1 MQFALRFDPNPLIHC
16 LHHPAV
22 RVLILKSIIWLPY
35 IFVVGKWNL
44 KAKAIQKHLAAKEN
58 QNQVK
63 ITQLP
68 NLQAKKHCQQAASS
82 LVLKNP
88 PKTLTWRRQNWKGLP
103 CP

>member
-1 MQFALRFDPNPLIHC
+1 MQFALRFDPNPLIHR

-22 RVLILKSIIWLPY
+22 WVLILKSIIWLPY

-44 KAKAIQKHLAAKEN
+44 KAKAIQKNLAAKEN

-68 NLQAKKHCQQAASS
+68 NLQAKKNIVNRQ
-82 LVLKNP
+82 
-88 PKTLTWRRQNWKGLP
+88 RRHWYKKST
-103 CP
+103 